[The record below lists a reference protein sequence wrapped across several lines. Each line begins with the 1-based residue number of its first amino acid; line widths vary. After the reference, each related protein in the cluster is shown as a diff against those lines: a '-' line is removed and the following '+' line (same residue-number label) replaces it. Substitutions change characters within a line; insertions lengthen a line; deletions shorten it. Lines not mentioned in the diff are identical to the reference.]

1 MPSGSSTE
9 CMRVKGPG
17 DRVQGYQKTFWREVA
32 KRTDLGLGP
41 ERIRLFRTT
50 PIGVECQLGTVEY

>member
-1 MPSGSSTE
+1 
-9 CMRVKGPG
+9 MRVKGPG